1 MIFIRKN
8 VSSYGSNLKEE
19 KGKQFGIRINKNLIH
34 SCIYPDP
41 IGTEIVKIDDCRAQ
55 LQDHK
60 NKNQSIRAPPIY
72 FDLSEEVDDEDEEE
86 EEKEEEIVK
95 EKDVV
100 SLISAVSFF
109 TLAAFCYMILKNPLN
124 VTFLSSLS
132 SSSGWPPVYY
142 GHNDLEDKGEGED
155 GNENKNKTTFDD
167 VAGLESEKQELMEIV
182 QFLNEPEV
190 YEAAGA
196 KMPRGY
202 LLSGGPGLG
211 KTLLAKAVAGEAGV
225 PFIPVSGSEFIQLF
239 VGVGASRVRDLW
251 KKARSIAPCIIFI
264 DELDAIGKVRGRS
277 SSSGGGGG
285 GGGVSDEQD
294 QTLNQLLIEMDGFFS
309 KGSKEIQG
317 KEIVVIAATNRFDV
331 LDPAL
336 TRPGRFD
343 RHLILKP
350 PNRHARLQILKQHA
364 ANKPMK
370 SGLVEEIADYTP
382 GFSGADLANLLN
394 EAAITCVRKR
404 SGGNGIIDEKVMDE
418 AYDRVVLGL
427 TSTSSNEVNQK
438 EEEKERG
445 KVIPDKNKNK
455 IRERENRFIV
465 AYHEAGHAIVANTLA
480 YLSGDDAFEVR
491 KVTIRGSGKVAGYT
505 LLKGTDSPIQ
515 TRDHLQNQLIIALGG
530 RVAEEMI
537 FGSNFVTNGSSEDI
551 KKVEYLSRDM
561 IVRYGFH
568 EKGDRGVDKD
578 IDLSPVSSYEVS
590 SFQGLNE
597 LDRQVQ
603 KMATA
608 AHRRAKGILQSRID
622 LLHAVAKELV
632 AKDVIYGDDFARL
645 CDSVKK

>member
-8 VSSYGSNLKEE
+8 LSSYGSNLKEE
-19 KGKQFGIRINKNLIH
+19 KGRVKGKQFGIRIRINKNLIH

-41 IGTEIVKIDDCRAQ
+41 IGTEIVKIDDCRTR
-55 LQDHK
+55 LQNHK
-60 NKNQSIRAPPIY
+60 NKNQSIRAPSIY
-72 FDLSEEVDDEDEEE
+72 FDLSEEVDDEEEE
-86 EEKEEEIVK
+86 EEIEK

-109 TLAAFCYMILKNPLN
+109 SLAAFCYMILKNPLN
-124 VTFLSSLS
+124 VTFIS

-142 GHNDLEDKGEGED
+142 GHSDEDEGEGED
-155 GNENKNKTTFDD
+155 DEGNKNKNKYKNKTTFDD

-196 KMPRGY
+196 KMPQGY

-264 DELDAIGKVRGRS
+264 DELDAIGKVRGRGS
-277 SSSGGGGG
+277 SSGGG

-350 PNRHARLQILKQHA
+350 PNRHARLQILRKHA

-438 EEEKERG
+438 EEERG
-445 KVIPDKNKNK
+445 KVIPDKNK
-455 IRERENRFIV
+455 IIV
-465 AYHEAGHAIVANTLA
+465 AYHEAGHAIIANTVA
-480 YLSGDDAFEVR
+480 YLSRDDAFEVR

-622 LLHAVAKELV
+622 LLHTVAKELV
-632 AKDVIYGDDFARL
+632 AKDVIYGDEFARL